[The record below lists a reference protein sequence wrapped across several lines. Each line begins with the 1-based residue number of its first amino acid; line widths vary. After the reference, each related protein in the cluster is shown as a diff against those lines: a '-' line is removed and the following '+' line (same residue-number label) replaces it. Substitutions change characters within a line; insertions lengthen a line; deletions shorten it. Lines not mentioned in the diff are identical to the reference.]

1 MPEVCHC
8 LAEEVGN
15 SPMTAAEKADLAAAY
30 DGKRLDRFAR
40 RNRVT
45 GPLDERGRKGRNLT
59 VQAALAT
66 D

>member
-1 MPEVCHC
+1 
-8 LAEEVGN
+8 
-15 SPMTAAEKADLAAAY
+15 MTAAEKADLAAAY

-45 GPLDERGRKGRNLT
+45 GPLDERGLKGRNLK
-59 VQAALAT
+59 VQAAFAS